1 MFPRESTMFD
11 TVRNNSKLLMGL
23 LFLLVIPSFVLFGIE
38 GYSRFNDRGTPV
50 AKVDG
55 QAITQTEWDA
65 AHKREVD
72 RIRASM
78 PGIDPKL
85 LDAPEARM
93 ATLERMVNDL
103 VISTA
108 AKDLKL
114 VTSDTRLANELQRN
128 PSIAGLRGPDGRLD
142 MERYRQ
148 LAASQGMTPEMF
160 EERMRADLSNQQ
172 VMQSVLTTALGTGK
186 QTELA
191 LNAYFQQREVQVAYW
206 KPQDYAGKVQVTDEA
221 LSAFYKNHPDRFRS
235 PESADIEYLVLD
247 ASSLEKS
254 VQLPEQDLRTY
265 YEQNIQR
272 LAGQEQRRASHILIN
287 AAKDAPAA
295 EREKAKTLAQQLQ
308 QTASKSPAGFAELAR
323 KHSQDPGS
331 ASKGGDLDYFSRG
344 AMVKPFEDAAF
355 AMKKGEISDV
365 VESEFGFHIIQL
377 TDIKAAK
384 VPSFESMRPQLEAD
398 LRKQQAQRKMAELAD
413 TFSNGVYEQSDSL
426 EPVAQ
431 KLKLTIQ
438 KANQITPVPAAGV
451 KGVLN
456 HPKLL
461 QALFSEDAVQ
471 KRRNTEAI
479 EVAPNTLVSA
489 RIVQHRPA
497 AVRAFEEVKA
507 EVRQQFVLQ
516 EAIKLAGEAARSR
529 LAEWAGKP
537 ADASLGKVQV
547 VSRDKPHDLPAQT
560 LDAALRADPAKL
572 PVLTGVDLGD
582 AGYAVVKVNKVLA
595 RPEQTAQ
602 QLEQSRQQFS
612 NLWGQA
618 QAQAYLA
625 SLRSRYKVEMLAKT
639 ASAAAS
645 APVKP

>member
-1 MFPRESTMFD
+1 
-11 TVRNNSKLLMGL
+11 
-23 LFLLVIPSFVLFGIE
+23 
-38 GYSRFNDRGTPV
+38 
-50 AKVDG
+50 
-55 QAITQTEWDA
+55 
-65 AHKREVD
+65 VD
-72 RIRASM
+72 RIRTSM

-142 MERYRQ
+142 MDRYRQ

-160 EERMRADLSNQQ
+160 EERMRVDLSSQQ
-172 VMQSVLTTALGTGK
+172 VMQGVLSTALGTTR

-191 LNAYFQQREVQVAYW
+191 LNAYFQQREVQVGYW
-206 KPQDYAGKVQVTDEA
+206 KSADYAGKVQVSDEA
-221 LSAFYKNHPDRFRS
+221 LAAFYKSHPERFRS
-235 PESADIEYLVLD
+235 SESADIEYLVLD
-247 ASSLEKS
+247 ASALEKT
-254 VQLPEQDLRTY
+254 VQLPEQDLKTY
-265 YEQNIQR
+265 YEQNVQR

-287 AAKDAPAA
+287 APKDAPAA
-295 EREKAKTLAQQLQ
+295 DREKARARAQELQ
-308 QTASKSPAGFAELAR
+308 QAASKSPAGFTDLAR
-323 KHSQDPGS
+323 KNSQDPGS
-331 ASKGGDLDYFSRG
+331 ASKGGDLDFFSRG

-365 VESEFGFHIIQL
+365 VESEFGFHIIAL

-384 VPSFESMRPQLEAD
+384 VPSFEAMRPQLEAD

-413 TFSNGVYEQSDSL
+413 SFSNGVYEQSDSL

-431 KLKLTIQ
+431 KLKLSIQ
-438 KANQITPVPAAGV
+438 KASGITPVPEAGA

-489 RIVQHRPA
+489 RIVQHRPS
-497 AVRAFEEVKA
+497 AVRPFDEVKS
-507 EVRQQFVLQ
+507 EVRQQFVQQ
-516 EAIKLAGEAARSR
+516 EAVKLAGEAARSR
-529 LAEWAGKP
+529 LAQWSAKP
-537 ADASLGKVQV
+537 AEADPGKVQV
-547 VSRDKPHDLPAQT
+547 VSRDKPLDLPAKVV
-560 LDAALRADPAKL
+560 DAALRADPAQL
-572 PVLTGVDLGD
+572 PAVSGVDLGD
-582 AGYAVVKVNKVLA
+582 AGYAVVRVNKVLS
-595 RPEQTAQ
+595 RPAQTAQ

-612 NLWGQA
+612 NLWAQA

-625 SLRSRYKVEMLAKT
+625 ALRSRYKVEMLTKT
-639 ASAAAS
+639 ASASAS
-645 APVKP
+645 SSEKP

>member
-1 MFPRESTMFD
+1 MFD

-38 GYSRFNDRGTPV
+38 GYSRFNDRGTAV

-55 QAITQTEWDA
+55 HSITQTEWDA

-93 ATLERMVNDL
+93 ATLERLVNDL

-114 VTSDTRLANELQRN
+114 ITSDTRLANELQRN
-128 PSIAGLRGPDGRLD
+128 PSIAALRGADGRLD
-142 MERYRQ
+142 MDRYRQ

-160 EERMRADLSNQQ
+160 EERMRVDLSSQQ
-172 VMQSVLTTALGTGK
+172 VMQGVLSTAMGTTR

-206 KPQDYAGKVQVTDEA
+206 KPADHASKVQVTDEA
-221 LSAFYKNHPDRFRS
+221 LLSFYKSHPERFRS
-235 PESADIEYLVLD
+235 TESADIEYLVLD
-247 ASSLEKS
+247 ASTLEKS
-254 VQLPEQDLRTY
+254 IQLPEQDLKTY
-265 YEQNIQR
+265 YEQNLQR

-295 EREKAKTLAQQLQ
+295 DREKARARARELQ
-308 QTASKSPAGFAELAR
+308 QAASKSPAGFAELAR
-323 KHSQDPGS
+323 KNSQDPGS
-331 ASKGGDLDYFSRG
+331 AAKGGDLDYFSRG

-355 AMKKGEISDV
+355 AMKKGEVSDV
-365 VESEFGFHIIQL
+365 VESEFGFHIILL

-384 VPSFESMRPQLEAD
+384 VPTFEAMRPQLEAD

-431 KLKLTIQ
+431 KLKLGIQ
-438 KANQITPVPAAGV
+438 KASHITPTPEAGA
-451 KGVLN
+451 KGLLSN
-456 HPKLL
+456 PKLL

-489 RIVQHRPA
+489 RIVLHRPA
-497 AVRAFEEVKA
+497 AVRAFEEA
-507 EVRQQFVLQ
+507 RNEVRQQFVQQ
-516 EAIKLAGEAARSR
+516 ESVKLAAESARNR
-529 LAEWAGKP
+529 LAEWSTKP
-537 ADASLGKVQV
+537 ADANPGKVQV
-547 VSRDKPHDLPAQT
+547 VSRDKPMDLPAKVV
-560 LDAALRADPAKL
+560 DAALRVNPSQLPA
-572 PVLTGVDLGD
+572 VTGVDLAD
-582 AGYAVVKVNKVLA
+582 AGYAVLRVNKVLA

-612 NLWGQA
+612 NLWSQA

-639 ASAAAS
+639 ASGTGAGS
-645 APVKP
+645 VKP